1 VSRFLLSRAGL
12 VSVLLAV
19 GCSDDEFGS
28 GGPSGPSRP
37 PSAIG
42 TLVFDWSIE
51 GRQDADACVEVGAV
65 SFDAIIVD
73 EGFVIRDLS
82 VPCEDFEASVELYV
96 DDFLA
101 RSSLLDEQ
109 KRPAVGR
116 IIEDLF
122 VIEEGRVTHLV
133 MDYLGAP
140 VPMDPEPD
148 AGVPGSGDGGPSVPP
163 DAAPPDEE
171 TPPPDAGPPT
181 EDGTP
186 DAGAP
191 DAAP

>member
-1 VSRFLLSRAGL
+1 VSRLLLSSAGL
-12 VSVLLAV
+12 ASVLLAV

-28 GGPSGPSRP
+28 QGPSGPSGP
-37 PSAIG
+37 PAATG

-51 GRQDADACVEVGAV
+51 GRQDAEACVEVGAV

-82 VPCEDFEASVELYV
+82 VPCEDFEARVELYV

-109 KRPAVGR
+109 QRPAVGR

-140 VPMDPEPD
+140 VPMDPVPD
-148 AGVPGSGDGGPSVPP
+148 AGAPVPGGDAGSTVPP
-163 DAAPPDEE
+163 DAAPPADE
-171 TPPPDAGPPT
+171 TPDAGPPA

-186 DAGAP
+186 DAGAA

>member
-1 VSRFLLSRAGL
+1 MSRFLLSRAGL
-12 VSVLLAV
+12 ASVLLAV
-19 GCSDDEFGS
+19 GCSDDEFDYP
-28 GGPSGPSRP
+28 GPSGPVGP
-37 PSAIG
+37 PSATG

-82 VPCEDFEASVELYV
+82 VPCEDFETSVELYV

-101 RSSLLDEQ
+101 RSSLLDED

-140 VPMDPEPD
+140 VPMDPAPD
-148 AGVPGSGDGGPSVPP
+148 AGVPAPADGGATVSP

-171 TPPPDAGPPT
+171 TPPDSGPPP
-181 EDGTP
+181 EDAP
-186 DAGAP
+186 DAGAA